1 MGSLAVVIDVE
12 LAPIV
17 LAQMQSLA
25 LLSQQKRYG
34 FDWLPTTHHR
44 RHRQIH
50 ERYTLGTSSF
60 KDIH

>member
-12 LAPIV
+12 MAPIV

-34 FDWLPTTHHR
+34 PDWLPTTPHHR
-44 RHRQIH
+44 HR
-50 ERYTLGTSSF
+50 
-60 KDIH
+60 